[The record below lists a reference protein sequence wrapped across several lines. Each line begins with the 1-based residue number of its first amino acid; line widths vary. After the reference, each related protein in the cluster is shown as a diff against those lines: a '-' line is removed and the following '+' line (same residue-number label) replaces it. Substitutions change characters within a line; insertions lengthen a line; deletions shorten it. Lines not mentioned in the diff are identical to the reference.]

1 MLTRKGFKS
10 STGRSVVLATVAAMA
25 LTAAGP
31 SFAASPVRAG
41 KVVSAHAITD
51 FSAQRRHYRHRGGGN
66 AAAAAAFAGII
77 GTVGAIAASQARRD
91 AYYDYGPGY
100 YAPPAYYYSGPR
112 YTSPYGGAY
121 GYGGGGNYLDPGGNI
136 VPY

>member
-1 MLTRKGFKS
+1 MLTRRNFKS
-10 STGRSVVLATVAAMA
+10 STGRSVILATVTAMA

-31 SFAASPVRAG
+31 SFARSSAPAAKTISAG
-41 KVVSAHAITD
+41 SGVTD
-51 FSAQRRHYRHRGGGN
+51 FSAARRHHHHRRHYRGGGD

-100 YAPPAYYYSGPR
+100 YAPPPRYYYGGPR
-112 YTSPYGGAY
+112 YPYGGAY
-121 GYGGGGNYLDPGGNI
+121 YA
-136 VPY
+136 PY